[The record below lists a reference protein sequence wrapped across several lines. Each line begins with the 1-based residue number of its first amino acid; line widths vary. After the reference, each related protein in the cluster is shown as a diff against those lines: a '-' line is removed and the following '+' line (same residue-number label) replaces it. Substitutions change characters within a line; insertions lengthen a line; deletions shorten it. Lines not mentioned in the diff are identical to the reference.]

1 VGVPALRRGPPAGR
15 LGVHAGARAA
25 AARGAGLSVAALN
38 GTELAYDLSG
48 DGFPVV
54 LVHAGVGD
62 RRLWEP
68 QADVFA
74 ERHLVIRP
82 DLRGFGESP
91 LPGGPFSY
99 VDDLRALLDHVGID
113 RAAIV
118 GNSFGGRVVLDFAL
132 VHPERVA
139 ALVLVDSALSG
150 HESWPASE
158 AFDEEEDAL
167 LDAGRLDEAVELNLR
182 TWVDG
187 TGRDP
192 AAVPAD
198 LRRRVG
204 EMQRRAFEIV
214 VPAFEASPPP
224 GPVGWAEPPT
234 ATRLGAIGAP
244 TLIVVGRFDVE
255 EFRAISDRLAAEIR
269 GARKAVLDTAHL
281 PALEQPDEFNRL
293 VLDFLA
299 DALPVE
305 AG

>member
-1 VGVPALRRGPPAGR
+1 M
-15 LGVHAGARAA
+15 GVHEGTRAA

-62 RRLWEP
+62 RRLWDP
-68 QADVFA
+68 QAGVFA
-74 ERHLVIRP
+74 EQYLVVRP

-99 VDDLRALLDHVGID
+99 VDDLNALLDHLGID
-113 RAAIV
+113 RAALV
-118 GNSFGGRVVLDFAL
+118 GNSFGGKVVIDFAL
-132 VHPERVA
+132 AHPDRVA

-150 HESWPASE
+150 HESWAASE

-167 LDAGRLDEAVELNLR
+167 LDAGRLDDAVELNLR

-187 TGRDP
+187 TGRD
-192 AAVPAD
+192 AAEVPED
-198 LRRRVG
+198 LRRRVA

-224 GPVGWAEPPT
+224 GPVGWVEPPA
-234 ATRLGAIGAP
+234 ATRLGEIGAP
-244 TLIVVGRFDVE
+244 ALVVVGSYDVE
-255 EFRAISDRLAAEIR
+255 EFRAISDRLAEEIP
-269 GARKAVLDTAHL
+269 GARKAVLPAAHL
-281 PALEQPDEFNRL
+281 PALERPDEFNRL
-293 VLDFLA
+293 VLDFLR